1 MHRSSTL
8 RLTTLLLLALSGVFF
23 YRTADAKNYPLAR
36 ALAPHLKPQALTA
49 KAEPQGLNQAR
60 TQIIAILNAMQSCVE
75 SGGPDARSLLSMAFE
90 FQPAVGPVQQSTIQG
105 NLMQMWQE
113 ARALGCYD
121 SLHHFTGA
129 ITKGPDA
136 GTQAVFEYIVL
147 LEHAPRF
154 SRDVSNIRLVPPSKS
169 REKNGDSPAHDLAFL
184 QQLKQV
190 EREIIGR
197 LALKKIEAGPPVK
210 KAEPTNS
217 MGQTKAEHLRL
228 FQAEMQ
234 KAGALAQKSPI
245 IRLTGRQTEQPMK
258 KNGYQW
264 VYTAELT
271 NLSAYPTEV
280 VVEWWL
286 IGDTE
291 IKHLNYLFAEGKETL
306 QLRSAGIE
314 KLEFKTK
321 SKSHYDGRADD
332 LDGLGPKDPMRGKTE
347 PKYRGAVIR
356 VIHGKD
362 KKTVATWTSD
372 ATMARALSD
381 EPGEQ
386 HDLER
391 LPRLY
396 ESDPKNY

>member
-1 MHRSSTL
+1 MQRPPRL
-8 RLTTLLLLALSGVFF
+8 RLTTPLLLALSGILVI
-23 YRTADAKNYPLAR
+23 RIADAKNYPLAR
-36 ALAPHLKPQALTA
+36 ALAPHLKPLALTA

-60 TQIIAILNAMQSCVE
+60 GQIITILNAMQSSVE
-75 SGGPDARSLLSMAFE
+75 SGGPDARSLLNMAFE
-90 FQPAVGPVQQSTIQG
+90 FQPAVGPVQGSTMQG

-113 ARALGCYD
+113 ARALGCFD

-129 ITKGPDA
+129 ITKGPDS

-154 SRDVSNIRLVPPSKS
+154 SRDVSNVRLMPPLKS
-169 REKNGDSPAHDLAFL
+169 REKGGNNPARDLAFAKQL
-184 QQLKQV
+184 QEV
-190 EREIIGR
+190 EREIVGMI
-197 LALKKIEAGPPVK
+197 ALKKIEEGPPVK

-217 MGQTKAEHLRL
+217 IGQTKAEHLRL
-228 FQAEMQ
+228 FQAEME
-234 KAGALAQKSPI
+234 KAGELGQKSPN
-245 IRLTGRQTEQPMK
+245 IRLIGRQTEQPMK

-264 VYTAELT
+264 VYTVELT

-356 VIHGKD
+356 VLHGKD
-362 KKTVATWTSD
+362 KKTVATWSSD
-372 ATMARALSD
+372 ATMARSLAED
-381 EPGEQ
+381 PGEQ
-386 HDLER
+386 YDLSR
-391 LPRLY
+391 LPKLY
-396 ESDPKNY
+396 ENDVKKY